1 MNIFRKSIN
10 SRPQNP
16 ASTRWGTRGTAGAT
30 IAARVT
36 FENLTRSFDDK
47 SALRGVSLDIEPGEI
62 ICLLGRSGCGKTTL
76 LRIAAGIEK
85 PDSGRVLLDGK
96 EVAGPNVFVPPE
108 RRNVGLMFQDFA
120 LFPHL
125 NIEDNVAFGLKSLP
139 RPAALEEAHAALGR
153 VGLLKYA
160 KDYPHVLSGGEQQRV
175 ALARAIAPR
184 PSVLLMDEPFSGLDA
199 ELRAQMQ
206 EETLAILQET
216 RTTCIIV
223 THQPEEAMQMGDRIA
238 VMTAGWVAQIGT
250 AENLYY
256 EPNNLYVARLFSDID
271 ELHGVVEGGRVET
284 PLGGFDAAGYA
295 DGVPVVV
302 CVRQR
307 AIELTPPDT
316 GTLGRVLAV
325 KFLGDAA
332 QLEIAIDELN
342 EPLRARV
349 PEASAPEIGKD
360 VGVRID
366 PASVL
371 IFPDEG

>member
-1 MNIFRKSIN
+1 MNIFRRSIT
-10 SRPQNP
+10 SRPENP
-16 ASTRWGTRGTAGAT
+16 SSTRWGTRGTAGAT

-76 LRIAAGIEK
+76 LRIAAGIER

-96 EVAGPNVFVPPE
+96 EVAGPNVFMPPE

-125 NIEDNVAFGLKSLP
+125 NIEDNVAFGLKSLS
-139 RPAALEEAHAALGR
+139 RPAALEEAHAALER

-238 VMTAGWVAQIGT
+238 VMKAGWVAQIGT

-284 PLGGFDAAGYA
+284 PLGGFDAAGYV

-307 AIELTPPDT
+307 AIELTAPDT

-366 PASVL
+366 PGSVL